1 MFKEVYEKFVD
12 LGYEPDKD
20 ELICSFYIEPM
31 RGSTVER
38 AAGAVAAES
47 SVGTWT
53 EVPGLKLANVS
64 KIAATCFEI
73 ENNWIK
79 IAYPLGNFELGSMP
93 QIYSAIAGNVL
104 GMKAVNNLRLNDVKW
119 PGKLI
124 RSFPGPQFGIAG
136 IRKMLKVFKRPLLA
150 CVPKPKIGMTARE
163 HAETGYKV
171 WKGGVD
177 FLKDD
182 ENLTSQPFNKFEERV
197 RLCMKMREKA
207 EKETGET
214 KSCLF
219 NITSPAHEMKKRAK
233 LVADAGNEYVMVDFL
248 TVGWSA
254 LQELREMCRDYRL
267 AIYAHRAFHAAFT
280 RNPRHGVSMLV
291 LAESARLAGVDNIH
305 VGTGIGKLAGTK
317 EDVLAIHEH
326 IRKQKVGESKKL
338 HLLEEDWLNIKP
350 TMSVS
355 SGGLHPG
362 ILPQIIKLLGKD
374 IIIQVGGG
382 IHGHP
387 KGSHAGALAARQA
400 VDAVM
405 EGAPL
410 QEYARKHRE
419 LEEALGTW
427 GFVKP
432 K

>member
-12 LGYEPDKD
+12 LKHEPGKD

-53 EVPGLKLANVS
+53 EVPGLKLANVN
-64 KIAATCFEI
+64 KIAATCFELK
-73 ENNWIK
+73 NNWVK
-79 IAYPLGNFELGSMP
+79 IAYPLDNFELGNMP

-104 GMKAVNNLRLNDVKW
+104 GMKAVKNLKLIDVKW
-119 PGKLI
+119 PAKI
-124 RSFPGPQFGIAG
+124 IKSFPGPQFGIGG
-136 IRKMLKVFKRPLLA
+136 IRKMLKIFKRPLLA
-150 CVPKPKIGMTARE
+150 CVPKPKIGMTAME
-163 HAETGYKV
+163 HAEVGYQV

-177 FLKDD
+177 LLKDD
-182 ENLTSQPFNKFEERV
+182 ENLTSQPFNRFEERV
-197 RLCMKMREKA
+197 RLCMKLRGKA

-219 NITSPAHEMKKRAK
+219 NITSPAQEMKRRAK
-233 LVADAGNEYVMVDFL
+233 LVADYGNEFVMVDFL

-254 LQELREMCRDYRL
+254 LQELREICEDYKL

-280 RNPRHGVSMLV
+280 RNPKHGVSMLV
-291 LAESARLAGVDNIH
+291 LAESARLAGVDCIH
-305 VGTGIGKLAGTK
+305 VGTGIGKLAGKK
-317 EDVLAIHEH
+317 EEVLAIHDH
-326 IRKQKVGESKKL
+326 IRKQKAEENKKL
-338 HLLEEDWLNIKP
+338 HLLSEDWLKIKP

-362 ILPQIIKLLGKD
+362 ILPQITKLLGKD

-382 IHGHP
+382 VHGHP
-387 KGSHAGALAARQA
+387 KGSHGGALAARQA
-400 VDAVM
+400 AEAAV
-405 EGAPL
+405 EGIPL
-410 QEYARKHRE
+410 REHAKKHKA
-419 LEEALGTW
+419 LKEALEMW
-427 GFVKP
+427 GFVRP